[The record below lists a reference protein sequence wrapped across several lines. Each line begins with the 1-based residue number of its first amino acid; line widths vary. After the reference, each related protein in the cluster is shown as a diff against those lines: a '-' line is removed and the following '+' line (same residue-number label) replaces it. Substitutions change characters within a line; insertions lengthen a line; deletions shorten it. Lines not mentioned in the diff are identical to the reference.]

1 MSRLRLVAT
10 RRYEQRLRARS
21 AEETRRRILDAA
33 FDRLR
38 TAPAEPLSVDRIA
51 RMAGVARSTVYLVFG
66 SRSGLFDALR
76 TDLVERSG
84 LDRLIE
90 AVQHPDA
97 REHLRG
103 GIRAGAEMFAA
114 DRDVF
119 RALTSMS
126 ALDDAAVG
134 GAMRRGE
141 EVRSRGMARVAR
153 RLDEQGALLPG
164 VTAERAADVLWLLTS
179 FDAFDQLYTGRGL
192 PLDEVVEVLTQAA
205 ERSLC
210 RAPS

>member
-1 MSRLRLVAT
+1 MAT
-10 RRYEQRLRARS
+10 RRYEQRLRAQS

-33 FDRLR
+33 YDRLR
-38 TAPAEPLSVDRIA
+38 EAPSQPLNVDRVA
-51 RMAGVARSTVYLVFG
+51 RIAGVARSTVYLVFG
-66 SRSGLFDALR
+66 SRAGLFDALR
-76 TDLVERSG
+76 EDLVERSG
-84 LDRLIE
+84 LSRLVE

-97 REHLRG
+97 RQHLRG

-126 ALDDAAVG
+126 ALDDEAVG

-141 EVRSRGMARVAR
+141 AIRARGMARLAG
-153 RLDEQGALLPG
+153 RLDEQGVLLPG
-164 VTAERAADVLWLLTS
+164 VTAERAADALWMLTS

-192 PLDEVVEVLTQAA
+192 SLDEVVGVLTETA

-210 RAPS
+210 RPG

>member
-1 MSRLRLVAT
+1 MAT
-10 RRYEQRLRARS
+10 RRYEQRLRAHS

-33 FDRLR
+33 YDRLR
-38 TAPAEPLSVDRIA
+38 EAPSQPLNVDRVA
-51 RMAGVARSTVYLVFG
+51 RTAGVARSTVYLVFG
-66 SRSGLFDALR
+66 SRAGLFDALR
-76 TDLVERSG
+76 EDLVERSG
-84 LDRLIE
+84 LARLVE

-97 REHLRG
+97 RQHLRG

-114 DRDVF
+114 DRDAF

-126 ALDDAAVG
+126 ALDDEAVG

-141 EVRSRGMARVAR
+141 AIRARGMARLAG
-153 RLDEQGALLPG
+153 RLDDQGVLLPG
-164 VTAERAADVLWLLTS
+164 VTAERAADALWMLTS

-192 PLDEVVEVLTQAA
+192 SLDEVVGVLTETA

-210 RAPS
+210 RPG